1 MTHVS
6 SSSYDTQ
13 EDTSWR
19 GLSYYCIRIQREQIL
34 SKENTFYLKVPGGDF
49 PTTVSGEEGKVS
61 RGDRKVSRQ
70 DFTAAVSA
78 CKENTFYPKVSRQ
91 DFTAAVSACKENT
104 FYLKVSRQDFTAAVS
119 GGGFT
124 TTVSGGDRK
133 GSGRLRYSEED
144 LVCFK

>member
-78 CKENTFYPKVSRQ
+78 CKENTFY
-91 DFTAAVSACKENT
+91 
-104 FYLKVSRQDFTAAVS
+104 LKVSRQDFTAAVS

>member
-1 MTHVS
+1 MYPPPHMTHVS

-70 DFTAAVSA
+70 DFTAAVS
-78 CKENTFYPKVSRQ
+78 
-91 DFTAAVSACKENT
+91 
-104 FYLKVSRQDFTAAVS
+104 

>member
-1 MTHVS
+1 MYPPPHMTHVS

-78 CKENTFYPKVSRQ
+78 CKENTFY
-91 DFTAAVSACKENT
+91 
-104 FYLKVSRQDFTAAVS
+104 LKVSRQDFTAAVS